1 MLEVCQ
7 EALSSPMLL
16 LSKDLRV
23 ITASPSYLDAFK
35 ASRTAVDGQ
44 PLCKADNARWNVPAV
59 RTLLQEVLAEAAPSA
74 TRTLL
79 YEDRAVGAR
88 AFLSARKSAADGH
101 ADAVILLVIEVE
113 PPLVDLQVASDNSR
127 PAG

>member
-44 PLCKADNARWNVPAV
+44 PA
-59 RTLLQEVLAEAAPSA
+59 LQ
-74 TRTLL
+74 
-79 YEDRAVGAR
+79 G
-88 AFLSARKSAADGH
+88 
-101 ADAVILLVIEVE
+101 
-113 PPLVDLQVASDNSR
+113 
-127 PAG
+127 